1 MIMKKTVLLLGLT
14 ALLLSVVPVQ
24 SFAEVVQ
31 PSDVDA
37 SQCKGS
43 GLQSA
48 EDFYDGEK
56 SQSWL
61 VSYNNGVLS
70 ITWLNLLGN
79 CCPEGIQR
87 QLFKEGD
94 RLVFDAYDV
103 TGPVSCD
110 CLCLFDVGASFGGI
124 EPGHYTLEFKDEMTV
139 EVDLE
144 EGVSRRFEEL
154 ATVVNSLSEGEM
166 TLSVDHGLVKAFCPG
181 KFRIEVFDVAGVKV
195 FSFDDSDSSE
205 LSLGHLPG
213 KLCFIRMTSYA
224 GKALTLKVAL

>member
-1 MIMKKTVLLLGLT
+1 MKKTVLLLGLT

-79 CCPEGIQR
+79 CCPEGFQS

-144 EGVSRRFEEL
+144 E
-154 ATVVNSLSEGEM
+154 
-166 TLSVDHGLVKAFCPG
+166 VDHGLVKAFCPG